1 MSDDGIIS
9 TAPPA
14 TPVSEPAAAPQSE
27 SKSAIETTAE
37 PINETQNETE
47 PAKPESPKELTAE
60 ELRKKFDR
68 DAAMQRRRYEK
79 DLQSEREARIR
90 LEEQVR
96 HLRPVSRE
104 IEGNA
109 PKLEDYENFD
119 EYVTAKAEFIAEQKI
134 QAALAKNGEAAAA
147 EKAKVA
153 REQSIAG
160 YQEKVAKFVKEAPD
174 FHERMEA
181 EANDIP
187 MSAPMERAIIE
198 FENGPKLAYYLLD
211 HPDEAEKISNMTP
224 AMAVRALTLIEEGFK
239 KPVAVTQATPPI
251 TPVGS
256 RSTNVRSLLEVTSQS
271 EFEKRRREFIAK
283 RN

>member
-1 MSDDGIIS
+1 MSDDGIVS
-9 TAPPA
+9 TAPTA
-14 TPVSEPAAAPQSE
+14 SPVAGDVGSTAGQEIS
-27 SKSAIETTAE
+27 SA
-37 PINETQNETE
+37 
-47 PAKPESPKELTAE
+47 PESASVAVDETKPAVEQVAEPKELTAE

-79 DLQSEREARIR
+79 DLQTEREARIR
-90 LEEQVR
+90 LEEQIR
-96 HLRPVSRE
+96 HLRPVPRE
-104 IEGNA
+104 TDASA

-119 EYVTAKAEFIAEQKI
+119 EYVTAKAEFVAEQKI
-134 QAALAKNGEAAAA
+134 NAALAKNGEAAAA
-147 EKAKVA
+147 EKAKMA

-160 YQEKVAKFVKEAPD
+160 YQKKVAEFVKEAPD

-198 FENGPKLAYYLLD
+198 FDNGPKLAYYLLD

-256 RSTNVRSLLEVTSQS
+256 RSTSVKSLMDITSQS

-283 RN
+283 RR

>member
-1 MSDDGIIS
+1 MSDDGIVS
-9 TAPPA
+9 TAPAETTVTEPSITPAEPAVETGIDETLSPETAA
-14 TPVSEPAAAPQSE
+14 TPEP
-27 SKSAIETTAE
+27 
-37 PINETQNETE
+37 
-47 PAKPESPKELTAE
+47 PKELTTE

-68 DAAMQRRRYEK
+68 DAAMQRRKYEK
-79 DLQSEREARIR
+79 DLQTEREARIR
-90 LEEQVR
+90 LEEQIR
-96 HLRPVSRE
+96 HLRPVPRE
-104 IEGNA
+104 TDASA

-119 EYVTAKAEFIAEQKI
+119 EYVTAKAEFVAEQKI
-134 QAALAKNGEAAAA
+134 NAALAKNGEAAAA
-147 EKAKVA
+147 EKAKMA

-160 YQEKVAKFVKEAPD
+160 YQKKVAEFVKEAPD

-198 FENGPKLAYYLLD
+198 FDNGPKLAYYLLD

-256 RSTNVRSLLEVTSQS
+256 RSTSVKSLMDITSQS

-283 RN
+283 RR